1 MKLRFYNARYLDT
14 NDMTVKKGTVCTNGE
29 RFSYVGS
36 TENAPENEVYDRD
49 IDLKNDLIIP
59 GFCNA
64 HTHSPMVFL
73 RSFAEDLP
81 LDRWLS
87 EAVFPNE
94 AKLLPEDS
102 YTLTKLAVCEYLSGG
117 TTSCFDMYF
126 SAPEQTAKAF
136 IDTGFRGVFC
146 GAVNNFCGSP
156 KLLEE
161 HYVKLN
167 SISPLISYK
176 PGFHAEY
183 TTSLEIMEQIAALAQ
198 KIKRREQD

>member
-1 MKLRFYNARYLDT
+1 M
-14 NDMTVKKGTVCTNGE
+14 
-29 RFSYVGS
+29 
-36 TENAPENEVYDRD
+36 
-49 IDLKNDLIIP
+49 
-59 GFCNA
+59 
-64 HTHSPMVFL
+64 
-73 RSFAEDLP
+73 
-81 LDRWLS
+81 
-87 EAVFPNE
+87 
-94 AKLLPEDS
+94 
-102 YTLTKLAVCEYLSGG
+102 
-117 TTSCFDMYF
+117 
-126 SAPEQTAKAF
+126 AKAF

-198 KIKRREQD
+198 KIKRRE